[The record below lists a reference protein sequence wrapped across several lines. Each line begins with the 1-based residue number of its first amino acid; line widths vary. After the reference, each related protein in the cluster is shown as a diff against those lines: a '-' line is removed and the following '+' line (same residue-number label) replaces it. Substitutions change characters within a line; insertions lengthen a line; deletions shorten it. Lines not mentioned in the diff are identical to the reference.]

1 MYYRLIL
8 IIITLN
14 HRKNEFIMNNLTKY
28 LWRAFLVFKWNSKH
42 FGIEINICSSERYI
56 KRYTHALTHEFQVIV
71 LINERLVDIMIFYLW
86 PENLDK
92 VLGSFSKC
100 IIGIIT
106 FFWYGFPREFL
117 STIESTLALLLYRHY
132 PRFHVTLFMQFLST

>member
-1 MYYRLIL
+1 MKNFLIF
-8 IIITLN
+8 
-14 HRKNEFIMNNLTKY
+14 KVY
-28 LWRAFLVFKWNSKH
+28 LKLFS
-42 FGIEINICSSERYI
+42 IEINICSSERYI

-86 PENLDK
+86 PETFDK

-106 FFWYGFPREFL
+106 FFDTDAQEIFCLQLRVL
-117 STIESTLALLLYRHY
+117 
-132 PRFHVTLFMQFLST
+132 